1 MRQIQHL
8 NSNDSLSEMLEMR
21 YFCANVTHLRN
32 AEKLTKQQLAQ
43 LSGLPPGT
51 IAQIENKKE
60 TDKMISV
67 AITLAA
73 VFHVPLEELLWTD
86 LSYMLRIKDRYSVE
100 YGKQL
105 GPKYSYSVANDLEK
119 RLIEQRE
126 SGAYNRDANS
136 PGA

>member
-1 MRQIQHL
+1 
-8 NSNDSLSEMLEMR
+8 MLEMR

-32 AEKLTKQQLAQ
+32 AEKLTKHRLAE
-43 LSGLPPGT
+43 LSGISEGT

-86 LSYMLRIKDRYSVE
+86 LSYLLPIRDRYSVE

-105 GPKYSYSVANDLEK
+105 GPKYSHSAAGNLKDYLEDK
-119 RLIEQRE
+119 RS
-126 SGAYNRDANS
+126 SGAYNRNLNG